1 MGRAGGAWGTAEVAA
16 IARTRRADAAS
27 SFCAVV
33 VAGSGGAGEA
43 TPISG
48 RAFRSASTD
57 RSRSIGTT
65 VHGSPGTTGVS
76 ATGRT
81 GGFERAA
88 SASR

>member
-1 MGRAGGAWGTAEVAA
+1 MFA
-16 IARTRRADAAS
+16 IVRTRRADAAS
-27 SFCAVV
+27 SLRTVV
-33 VAGSGGAGEA
+33 VAGSGGTGEA
-43 TPISG
+43 AQIFG
-48 RAFRSASTD
+48 RAFCSASTD

-65 VHGSPGTTGVS
+65 MHGPPGITGVS